1 MDDPLKWAEA
11 ILQEVLRSLAA
22 RVDGTTDA
30 TVRRGVTHP
39 FRGGFVH
46 YVAAER
52 VGLRMWV
59 HVSLAGAGS
68 SVPGAPDAVYLHPDE
83 GGKAG
88 WRLRADLDKGFRLER
103 DVAGDDAWRTWVPVE
118 DVRAAGA
125 IEAQV
130 AFVVEAFWGA
140 LAAAGLAGGT

>member
-1 MDDPLKWAEA
+1 MGDLLTWAEA
-11 ILQEVLRSLAA
+11 ILPDVLRSLAV

-52 VGLRMWV
+52 VSLRMWV
-59 HVSLAGAGS
+59 HVSPAGASS
-68 SVPGAPDAVYLHPDE
+68 SVPGEPDAVYLHPDE

-88 WRLRADLDKGFRLER
+88 WRLRANFAEGFRLER
-103 DVAGDDAWRTWVPVE
+103 DVAGVDAWRTWVAVE
-118 DVRAAGA
+118 DVRAAGPS
-125 IEAQV
+125 EAEV
-130 AFVVEAFWGA
+130 AFIVEAFRRA